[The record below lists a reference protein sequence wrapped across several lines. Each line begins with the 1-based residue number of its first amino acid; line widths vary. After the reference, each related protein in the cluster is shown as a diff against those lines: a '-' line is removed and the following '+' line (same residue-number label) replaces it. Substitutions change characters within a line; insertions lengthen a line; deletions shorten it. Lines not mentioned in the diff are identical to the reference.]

1 MSMATLL
8 QSFSLLLIVIV
19 VEVAS
24 GIWIWVNREP
34 LSDFTRSKVM
44 ETVQKD
50 YESENNNN
58 VREIWDTLQA
68 KVICFI
74 ITMNF

>member
-1 MSMATLL
+1 MATLL

-44 ETVQKD
+44 ETVQED
-50 YESENNNN
+50 YEKNNN

-68 KVICFI
+68 KVICLI
-74 ITMNF
+74 ITNNFYIRY

>member
-44 ETVQKD
+44 ETVQED
-50 YESENNNN
+50 YEKNNN

-74 ITMNF
+74 IIMNF

>member
-74 ITMNF
+74 ITMNL

>member
-1 MSMATLL
+1 MATLL

-44 ETVQKD
+44 ETVQED
-50 YESENNNN
+50 YEKNNN

-68 KVICFI
+68 KVISFI
-74 ITMNF
+74 IIMNF

>member
-1 MSMATLL
+1 MATLL

-44 ETVQKD
+44 ETVQED
-50 YESENNNN
+50 YEKNNN